1 VFSSGVTQPVSY
13 ITITQL
19 TYLWFNITTED
30 DIGSVP
36 EFLGNN
42 WGICEDGSGAVGC
55 GDYQETFVNCADIAI
70 V

>member
-1 VFSSGVTQPVSY
+1 
-13 ITITQL
+13 
-19 TYLWFNITTED
+19 LWFNITTED
-30 DIGSVP
+30 ADIGSVH